1 MTSRSKSL
9 DNLPTLS
16 IVIPVYNEQDWIGRS
31 VGALRTA
38 LARAEWP
45 AQIVVVDDGS
55 TDETPKRLAELGG
68 VTVVSQTNSGRF
80 AARLNGLQAA
90 DGELVFLVDSRVIVD
105 EDAFRFLRDQL
116 AEHPDRRVWTGHIDI
131 DTKGNPYAGFM
142 QGLVSVG
149 WRRYTAN
156 PRLVSF
162 GAGDFDAYPKGAGAF
177 LAPRETLLRAAKS
190 FESLFDDPRLAS
202 DDTRMLRSIAEEQR
216 IWLAPGFAARY
227 NSRDSL
233 KKFVRHVY
241 FRGTTFVD
249 SYLDTPGPVRNAMF
263 GAGVLGV
270 VGLFV
275 LAKFPKIGL
284 LLGVTGWAAAGVVA
298 RRSGATRDQSFA
310 VVRLLPLFAAV
321 FGAGVVRGLALAAKK
336 AVRK

>member
-9 DNLPTLS
+9 DNVPTLS
-16 IVIPVYNEQDWIGRS
+16 IVIPVYNEPEWIGRS
-31 VGALRTA
+31 VGALRAA

-55 TDETPKRLAELGG
+55 TDETPKRLAELGDI
-68 VTVVSQTNSGRF
+68 TVISQENSGRF
-80 AARLNGLQAA
+80 AARLNGVEAA
-90 DGELVFLVDSRVIVD
+90 HGELVLLIDSRVIID
-105 EDAFRFLRDQL
+105 ENSFVYLREQL
-116 AEHPDRRVWTGHIDI
+116 TEHPDRRVWNGHIDT

-142 QGLVSVG
+142 QGLVAVG
-149 WRRYTAN
+149 WRRYMAN

-162 GAGDFDAYPKGAGAF
+162 GADEFDSYPKGTTAF

-190 FESLFDDPRLAS
+190 FESLFDDPSMAS

-216 IWLAPGFAARY
+216 IWLAPGFSAQY

-233 KKFVRHVY
+233 QKFVKHMY

-249 SYLDTPGPVRNAMF
+249 SYLDSPGPVRNALF
-263 GAGVLGV
+263 GAGALGI
-270 VGLFV
+270 VGLFI

-284 LLGVTGWAAAGVVA
+284 LLGVTGWAAAGVVV
-298 RRSGATRDQSFA
+298 RKSGASKDQTFA
-310 VVRLLPLFAAV
+310 VMRLLPLFVAV
-321 FGAGVVRGLALAAKK
+321 FGAGVVRGLAMAAKK